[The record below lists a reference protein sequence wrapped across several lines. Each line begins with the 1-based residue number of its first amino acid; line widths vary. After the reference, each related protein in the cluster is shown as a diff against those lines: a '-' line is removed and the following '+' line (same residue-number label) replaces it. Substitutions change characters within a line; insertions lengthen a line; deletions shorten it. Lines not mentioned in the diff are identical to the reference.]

1 MNEISRSCAQPGIDP
16 TAPESV
22 SVTARDSAREN
33 VAVVTRY
40 LAAISGHAKPDSVL
54 DLYIADDDL
63 RQQVAFFEKVFPGYV
78 LVADDVIAQGDKVAV
93 RARLQ
98 GTHAG
103 DLMGIAPT
111 MKGVNV
117 PFIIIYRIAGARI
130 AEHWM
135 SIDQS
140 ELLKQLGVD
149 G

>member
-1 MNEISRSCAQPGIDP
+1 MNEANHACAEPRIDSTSP
-16 TAPESV
+16 DWVPVA
-22 SVTARDSAREN
+22 ARDSTLEN
-33 VAVVTRY
+33 VAIVTRY
-40 LAAISGHAKPDSVL
+40 LAAVSGHPKPDSVL

-63 RQQVAFFEKVFPGYV
+63 RQQVAYFEKVFPNH
-78 LVADDVIAQGDKVAV
+78 LLLADDVIAQGDKVAV

-117 PFIIIYRIAGARI
+117 PFIVIYRIAGARI

-140 ELLKQLGVD
+140 ELLRQLGI
-149 G
+149 

>member
-1 MNEISRSCAQPGIDP
+1 M
-16 TAPESV
+16 
-22 SVTARDSAREN
+22 DSATVKRGDPAQEN
-33 VAVVTRY
+33 AAIVTRY
-40 LAAISGHAKPDSVL
+40 FAAISGQAKPDCVL
-54 DLYIADDDL
+54 DLYMADDEL
-63 RQQVAFFEKVFPGYV
+63 RQQVAFFEKVFPHYV
-78 LVADDVIAQGDKVAV
+78 LVIDDTVAQGDKVAV
-93 RARLQ
+93 RAHLR

-117 PFIIIYRIAGARI
+117 PFIVIYRIASARI

-140 ELLKQLGVD
+140 ELLRQLGIS